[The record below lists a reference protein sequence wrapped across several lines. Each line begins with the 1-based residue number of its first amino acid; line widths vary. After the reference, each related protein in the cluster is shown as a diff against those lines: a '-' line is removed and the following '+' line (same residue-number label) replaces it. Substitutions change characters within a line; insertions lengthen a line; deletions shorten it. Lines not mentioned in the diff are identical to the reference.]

1 MTKHEATRLRTG
13 QDFLADLRKTPRAIY
28 VEGDRVTD
36 PTAHP
41 AFREGAR
48 SIARLFDDAAA
59 PENREVMTF
68 PSPDTGGPVWR
79 CWQIPR
85 SHADLRAKR
94 IAAERWAERS
104 FGLMG
109 RTPDH
114 VSNFLAGF
122 AAKPR
127 FFDPRFAENV
137 GKFYRHVRDTHAY
150 VSYAIVPPQID
161 RGKPA
166 HRQKDPSL
174 YAGVVKE
181 TDAGITLSGGQQ
193 LATGAVYSD
202 YVAISCIHA
211 LHPGDEAY
219 AFSVVVPASDPGLRL
234 YVRRPYALGAPNAAD
249 YPLSSRFDETDCFVV
264 LDNCFVP
271 WERVFIYRDV
281 ERCRDQWKKTPAHLY
296 GNHQAQARYATKL
309 RFLAGLAKRI
319 NEATGNDSAPPVMVE
334 MGELCAYAA
343 IVENMLCSHET
354 VATIDDEGVL
364 WPSQTALYSVMA
376 LQAKINPHVIDI
388 VRELSGAAMISV
400 PSSAKDLDNPEA
412 ARDIDRFFQSAS
424 MSARERIALMRLA
437 WDFIGSEFGSRH
449 QQYEKFYGGS
459 SYIVKMN
466 MFRNYDFKRAT
477 ALVDAALA
485 LPPIRD

>member
-1 MTKHEATRLRTG
+1 MTKHEATRLRSG
-13 QDFLADLRKTPRAIY
+13 QDFLADLRKTPRTIF
-28 VEGDRVTD
+28 VEGDKVTD
-36 PTAHP
+36 PVAHP

-48 SIARLFDDAAA
+48 SLARLLDHAAA
-59 PENREVMTF
+59 PENREVMTY

-94 IAAERWAERS
+94 IAAERWAEQS

-127 FFDPRFAENV
+127 FFEPRFAGNV
-137 GKFYRHVRDTHAY
+137 RDFYRHVRDTHAY

-161 RGKPA
+161 RSKPA
-166 HRQKDPSL
+166 HRQKDPTL

-181 TDAGITLSGGQQ
+181 TDAGIILSGGQQ

-202 YVAISCIHA
+202 YVAITCIHA
-211 LHPGDEAY
+211 LQPGDEAY
-219 AFSVVVPASDPGLRL
+219 AFSVAIPTGDPGLRL
-234 YVRRPYALGAPNAAD
+234 YVRRPYALGVRDAAD

-281 ERCRDQWKKTPAHLY
+281 ERCRDQWRKTPAHLY

-309 RFLAGLAKRI
+309 RFLAGLANRI
-319 NEATGNDSAPPVMVE
+319 NEATGNDAAPPVMVE
-334 MGELCAYAA
+334 MGELCAYAS
-343 IVENMLCSHET
+343 IVENMLCAQET
-354 VATIDDEGVL
+354 VATVDDDGVL
-364 WPSQTALYSVMA
+364 WPSQAALYSVMA

-388 VRELSGAAMISV
+388 VRELSGASMISV
-400 PSSAKDLDNPEA
+400 PSSAKDFDNREA

-424 MSARERIALMRLA
+424 MNARERIALMRLA

-466 MFRNYDFKRAT
+466 VFRNYDFTRAA

-485 LPPIRD
+485 LPPIQD

>member
-1 MTKHEATRLRTG
+1 MTKHETTRLRTG

-48 SIARLFDDAAA
+48 SIARLFDHAASPA
-59 PENREVMTF
+59 NRDVMTY
-68 PSPDTGGPVWR
+68 PSPETGAPVWR

-94 IAAERWAERS
+94 IAAERWAELS

-109 RTPDH
+109 RSPDH

-122 AAKPR
+122 AAKPQ
-127 FFDPRFAENV
+127 FFEPRFADNV
-137 GKFYRHVRDTHAY
+137 LRFYRHVRDTHAY

-161 RGKPA
+161 RSKPA
-166 HRQKDPSL
+166 HRQKDPTL

-181 TDAGITLSGGQQ
+181 TDAGIVLSGGQQ

-202 YVAISCIHA
+202 YVALTCIHA
-211 LHPGDEAY
+211 LQPGDDAY
-219 AFSVVVPASDPGLRL
+219 AFSVAIPTGDPALRL
-234 YVRRPYALGAPNAAD
+234 YVRRPYASGVPDTRD

-281 ERCRDQWKKTPAHLY
+281 ERVRDQWRKTPAHLY

-309 RFLAGLAKRI
+309 RFLVGLAKRI

-334 MGELCAYAA
+334 MGELCAYAS
-343 IVENMLCSHET
+343 IVDNMLCSQET

-376 LQAKINPHVIDI
+376 LQAQINPRVIDI
-388 VRELSGAAMISV
+388 VRELSGAAMISL
-400 PSSAKDLDNPEA
+400 PSSARDLDNAQA
-412 ARDIDRFFQSAS
+412 ARDIDRYFQSAA
-424 MSARERIALMRLA
+424 MTARERIAVLRLA

-459 SYIVKMN
+459 SYVVKMN
-466 MFRNYDFKRAT
+466 VFRNYDFKRAT

-485 LPPIRD
+485 LPPVQD